1 MESTQNTQSTKNVP
15 GAFSSNKGR
24 DFHAVL
30 EALCSVCD
38 DAVSI
43 PEPYDAK
50 RTKLVWNKAG
60 EWETITPSH
69 GERLTL
75 NTGECPNVARE
86 STLSQILQAD
96 APEKYYLSPRKLA
109 RGICRRANEAG
120 QEVTADAVGGVDG
133 SVGAAGVVSKGN
145 GECFIMPERHMSLSI
160 GGGQA
165 GQGYPCAVYSFDSL
179 SSNSMKSANPK
190 SGCRAVEIAKCI
202 DTTYPDPSKNQG
214 GMAVVSSTT
223 KAAQCRAPST

>member
-43 PEPYDAK
+43 PEPYDKANQSLFG
-50 RTKLVWNKAG
+50 TKQERL
-60 EWETITPSH
+60 WETIIPSH
-69 GERLTL
+69 GEHLTL

-96 APEKYYLSPRKLA
+96 APEKYYLSPRKA
-109 RGICRRANEAG
+109 CEGICRRAMKRGNSISSAVKSTRCSLRRWG
-120 QEVTADAVGGVDG
+120 LPSIASSPCDGVIVTTLLLC
-133 SVGAAGVVSKGN
+133 SK
-145 GECFIMPERHMSLSI
+145 
-160 GGGQA
+160 QA
-165 GQGYPCAVYSFDSL
+165 LFALVIRF
-179 SSNSMKSANPK
+179 
-190 SGCRAVEIAKCI
+190 RI
-202 DTTYPDPSKNQG
+202 DTDRHRR
-214 GMAVVSSTT
+214 SSASRT
-223 KAAQCRAPST
+223 A

>member
-1 MESTQNTQSTKNVP
+1 MENTQNTQWENVP

-43 PEPYDAK
+43 PEPYDKK
-50 RTKLVWNKAG
+50 RTSLFGTKQEKS
-60 EWETITPSH
+60 WETITPSH
-69 GERLTL
+69 GEHLTL

-109 RGICRRANEAG
+109 RGFVAGRMKRGKKLPLMLWEALM
-120 QEVTADAVGGVDG
+120 EVLEM
-133 SVGAAGVVSKGN
+133 GAISGN
-145 GECFIMPERHMSLSI
+145 GHIFIRNKVEWERRCL
-160 GGGQA
+160 
-165 GQGYPCAVYSFDSL
+165 
-179 SSNSMKSANPK
+179 
-190 SGCRAVEIAKCI
+190 
-202 DTTYPDPSKNQG
+202 
-214 GMAVVSSTT
+214 
-223 KAAQCRAPST
+223 